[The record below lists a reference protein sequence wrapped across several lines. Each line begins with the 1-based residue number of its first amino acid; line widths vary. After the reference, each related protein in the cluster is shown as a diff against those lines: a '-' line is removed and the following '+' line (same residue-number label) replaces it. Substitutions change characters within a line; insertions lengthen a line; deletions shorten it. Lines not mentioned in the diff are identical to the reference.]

1 MLRVAW
7 EPDFMSTILVTGGA
21 GYIGSHVVRQLG
33 ERGERIVVLD
43 NLSTGFRSAVLHG
56 ELVVG
61 DTGDE
66 ALVTRLLEQHG
77 IDAVLHFAAH
87 IVVPESVANPLKY
100 YRNNTANTRTL
111 LECAVRAGV
120 RHFIFSS
127 TAAVYGMPAGGV
139 AGEDSPTQ
147 PINPYGLSKLMSE
160 WMLRDVAAVTPLR
173 YVALRYFN
181 VAGADPEARIG
192 QSTPEATHLIKV
204 ACEAVTGKRAH
215 VAIFGTDYDTP
226 DGTCIRDY
234 IHVEDLAAAHL
245 RALDHLRS
253 GGASTTLNCGYGRGF
268 SVREVLDAVD
278 RVSGT
283 TLVRREET
291 RRAGDPPRLVA
302 RADAIRQVLGWAPR
316 HDDLDHIVRTAL
328 AWERQIVGSGRR

>member
-1 MLRVAW
+1 
-7 EPDFMSTILVTGGA
+7 MSRILVTGGA

-33 ERGERIVVLD
+33 ERGERVVVLD

-56 ELVVG
+56 DLVVG
-61 DTGDE
+61 DTGDQP
-66 ALVTRLLEQHG
+66 LVARVLADHG
-77 IDAVLHFAAH
+77 IDTVLHFAAH

-111 LECAVRAGV
+111 LECAVQAGV

-127 TAAVYGMPAGGV
+127 TAAVYGMPPAGV
-139 AGEDSPTQ
+139 ASEDSPTQ

-192 QSTPEATHLIKV
+192 QSSRESTHLIKV
-204 ACEAVTGKRAH
+204 ACEAVTGRRSH

-245 RALDHLRS
+245 RALDHLRA

-278 RVSGT
+278 RVSGAK
-283 TLVRREET
+283 LVRREEA

-302 RADAIRQVLGWAPR
+302 QADRIRQVLGWTPR

-328 AWERQIVGSGRR
+328 AWERRLTARGTP